1 MPFMETTAPY
11 TLTVSNADIT
21 AGSGLPAT
29 FDRAI
34 SVRLTT
40 ADYEKELR
48 YVEYRDLLKLHP
60 DLATADTGTPTMW
73 YKFANT
79 IKVFPEPDIAYTLS
93 LDYYKTPTELSD
105 DADVPEIPSLYEELL
120 VIGAYL
126 RALEH
131 DDDYDEAAVQR
142 LLWDQKHI
150 NMVRKTTQKH
160 DGPSVI
166 AINRRR
172 TTRIRG

>member
-1 MPFMETTAPY
+1 METTAPY

-21 AGSGLPAT
+21 AGAGLPAT

-48 YVEYRDLLKLHP
+48 YVEYRDLLKRHP